1 MIDTFRLDLVA
12 RRRVPFD
19 YRVEIENF
27 DASTADLLRFNV
39 RPKGAEDQ
47 GSAVI
52 ALDLTTTWGG
62 EGVSFMVDSSGDDPV
77 TTLRIRIAEG
87 TLEAVP
93 RAAALGLE
101 AGEPVTYLY
110 ELMVR
115 TLTIDNSVL
124 LEGNFT
130 ILPGVVP

>member
-52 ALDLTTTWGG
+52 EGDLVAWGS
-62 EGVSFMVDSSGDDPV
+62 EGVGFLVDNSGPEPV
-77 TTLRIRIAEG
+77 TTLRIRVAEA
-87 TLEAVP
+87 TMEALP
-93 RAAALGLE
+93 RAATLGLE

-115 TLTIDNSVL
+115 TLTIENSVL